1 MKIGRGD
8 GSVSKKYTGFKR
20 VVYSILC
27 GLGAGIII
35 SNFLVC
41 KVTVEGVSMNPTYHS
56 GDTLFINRLANPERG
71 DIVTFSRNDKNYIKR
86 VIGLPGDTVSIRDS
100 KVYING
106 EALEEGYIN
115 EKTFDGGLLEDNFC
129 RLSDGEYFVMG
140 DNRNYSVDSR
150 KFGVVYEDE
159 ILGIKLMDLDR

>member
-1 MKIGRGD
+1 M
-8 GSVSKKYTGFKR
+8 VKKNKGFKR
-20 VVYSILC
+20 AIYSILC

-56 GDTLFINRLANPERG
+56 GDTLFINRLAKPERG
-71 DIVTFSRNDKNYIKR
+71 DVITFSRNGKNYIKR
-86 VIGLPGDTVSIRDS
+86 VIGLAGDTVSISDS

-106 EALEEGYIN
+106 EVLEEGYIN
-115 EKTFDGGLLEDNFC
+115 EKTFDGGLLENSVC
-129 RLSDGEYFVMG
+129 KLSEGEYFVMG
-140 DNRNYSVDSR
+140 DNRNYSLDSR

-159 ILGIKLMDLDR
+159 ILGIKLVDLDR